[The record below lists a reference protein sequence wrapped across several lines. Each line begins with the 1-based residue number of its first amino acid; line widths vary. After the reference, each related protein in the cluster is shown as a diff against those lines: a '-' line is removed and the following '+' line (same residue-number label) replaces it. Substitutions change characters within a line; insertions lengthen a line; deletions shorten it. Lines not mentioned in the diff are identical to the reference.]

1 MPEKCS
7 TPDKTNN
14 RHVEFGT
21 PNNAVLSWL
30 LLQKIMVTILKIGT
44 MMI

>member
-1 MPEKCS
+1 MPEKCGM
-7 TPDKTNN
+7 PDKINN